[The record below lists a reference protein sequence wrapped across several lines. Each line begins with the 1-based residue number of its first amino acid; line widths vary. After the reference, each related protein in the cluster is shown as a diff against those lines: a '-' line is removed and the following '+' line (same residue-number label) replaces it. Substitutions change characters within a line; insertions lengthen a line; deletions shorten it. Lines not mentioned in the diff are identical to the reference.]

1 MPTFLEIK
9 SLLRQ
14 KIAEG
19 LETVV
24 ANAAINYFESR
35 ITEQK
40 DIKGNAFQKRT
51 YDLQNRKGR
60 AVLIQKGDLRRSIQ
74 IKEKTDTSLTLTADT
89 TLVGSAFDYAE
100 IHNEG
105 GEIVVTEKMKAF
117 FWAKYYETEGRQ
129 STNKR
134 GERRNTKQNKQ
145 LSQDAL
151 FWRNLALKKV
161 GDKITIP
168 QRRFIGENEELKTL
182 LYSKVIGFFFISQ
195 KKYNFAV

>member
-24 ANAAINYFESR
+24 ANAAINYFESL
-35 ITEQK
+35 ITEQT
-40 DIKGNAFQKRT
+40 DIKGNAFQKRI

-60 AVLIQKGDLRRSIQ
+60 AVLIQTGNLRRSIQ

-117 FWAKYYETEGRQ
+117 FWKKYYENENKQ
-129 STNKR
+129 STNQR
-134 GERRNTKQNKQ
+134 GERRNAKQNKQ

-168 QRRFIGENEELKTL
+168 QRQFMGENDELKTL
-182 LYSKVIGFFFISQ
+182 LENELN
-195 KKYNFAV
+195 NFLNNTDL

>member
-24 ANAAINYFESR
+24 ANAAINYFESL
-35 ITEQK
+35 ITEQT
-40 DIKGNAFQKRT
+40 DIKGNAFQKRI

-60 AVLIQKGDLRRSIQ
+60 AVLIQTGNLRRSIQ

-117 FWAKYYETEGRQ
+117 FWAKYYENENKQ
-129 STNKR
+129 STNQR
-134 GERRNTKQNKQ
+134 GERRNAKQNKQ

-168 QRRFIGENEELKTL
+168 QRQFMGENEELKTL
-182 LYSKVIGFFFISQ
+182 LENELN
-195 KKYNFAV
+195 NFLNNTDL